1 MQNVTQQVVNSVP
14 QVCQTGQAVAAAA
27 VPVQMPY
34 VTYPQQNT
42 STYIPVNVPQQTA
55 PQQPSSGVNIIIYNP
70 SVNPA
75 ASTVA
80 NSNNSYVTPAALYT
94 GVASGVAGA
103 AGLASDTTVGG
114 TAAQTVPSYPLNYY
128 TKEPKKASS
137 DDVAKT
143 YIANSSIKEEKT
155 VKKEPDTHKEKIVQ
169 LTDDYIKTLE
179 NYMNN
184 PNPKVREMA
193 IKEIMERFK
202 EHKSRYTDIALTNL
216 LNKALQDRSKAV
228 RFIALATLNA
238 DYAHGDD
245 LTVDILNNMQSSSA
259 VYGEDALMAADIL
272 LRMSRRKVEV
282 LMPGKEPENKK
293 VNKR

>member
-1 MQNVTQQVVNSVP
+1 MQNITQQSINSAP
-14 QVCQTGQAVAAAA
+14 QTYQTGQAVSAAAA
-27 VPVQMPY
+27 PVQMPY

-42 STYIPVNVPQQTA
+42 STYIPVSYPQYQA

-80 NSNNSYVTPAALYT
+80 NSNNSYVTPAA
-94 GVASGVAGA
+94 
-103 AGLASDTTVGG
+103 GLSAN
-114 TAAQTVPSYPLNYY
+114 ANAQSIPAYPVNYY
-128 TKEPKKASS
+128 TKEPKKA
-137 DDVAKT
+137 DADAVAKA
-143 YIANSSIKEEKT
+143 YIANSPIKEEKKEEP
-155 VKKEPDTHKEKIVQ
+155 KKEVETHKKKIVQ

-184 PNPKVREMA
+184 PNAKVREMA

-202 EHKSRYTDIALTNL
+202 EHESRYTDVALTNL
-216 LNKALQDRSKAV
+216 LNKALQDKSKAV

-245 LTVDILNNMQSSSA
+245 LTVDILNKMQSSSA

-272 LRMSRRKVEV
+272 LRMSRRKVDV
-282 LMPGKEPENKK
+282 IMPGKAPENKK